1 MTIKVSLQ
9 DGSGSGNLAKINDEG
24 ALTAVLHTHP
34 VKDEAVLT
42 KPIIEFMSTSAGVT
56 DMKVDGSTVNVSFS
70 INARADK
77 DVYIKSISFI
87 IADAGAVLNEFGNIS
102 ALSNGCVLSWST
114 QDLGEVIISDTLI
127 SNFEFVRLCSGYPA
141 FGTGTSS
148 FRASNVAGA
157 SEAFI
162 PILDFTQVFGMNY
175 GLRLRAG
182 TLDKVTLTIRDNV
195 TGVDQFDAKAY
206 GIEF

>member
-34 VKDEAVLT
+34 VRDEAILT
-42 KPIIEFMSTSAGVT
+42 KPIIEFMSDINGAT
-56 DMKVDGSTVNVSFS
+56 DMRVDGSTTNVSFT

-77 DVYIKSISFI
+77 DVFIKSISFI
-87 IADAGAVLNEFGNIS
+87 IADAGATLNNFGNIG
-102 ALSNGCVLSWST
+102 ALSNGCKLSWST
-114 QDLGEVIISDTLI
+114 QDLGEVTINDTLI

-141 FGTGTSS
+141 FGSGTSA
-148 FRASNVAGA
+148 FRATNVSGS
-157 SEAFI
+157 SEGFI

-182 TLDKVTLTIRDNV
+182 TLDKITLTIRDNV